1 MNVDEKIYS
10 LMMVAEE
17 QQKLTLGFID
27 EQKSE
32 ILALK
37 KEREAILELHQ
48 NNMVAIEKMSRK
60 RISLTWMFVT
70 AAGSVCISLLIAFSA
85 SYYLKDILSDLS
97 EAEAGYERL
106 RGFDADMATCLRDG
120 TEYPCVRV
128 MKSWGGYSD
137 GKSNVADLYILDV
150 DN

>member
-17 QQKLTLGFID
+17 QQKLTLEFVD

-32 ILALK
+32 IFALK

-48 NNMVAIEKMSRK
+48 NNMAAIEKMSRK

-70 AAGSVCISLLIAFSA
+70 AAGSVCISLLIALSA
-85 SYYLKDILSDLS
+85 SYYLKGTLSDLA

-106 RGFDADMATCLRDG
+106 RGFDADISKCVRNG
-120 TEYPCVRV
+120 TKYPCVRV
-128 MKSWGGYSD
+128 MTSWGAYDD

>member
-48 NNMVAIEKMSRK
+48 NNMAAIEKMSRK

-70 AAGSVCISLLIAFSA
+70 AAGSACLALLIALSA
-85 SYYLKDILSDLS
+85 SYYLKDTLSDI
-97 EAEAGYERL
+97 AKAKAGYERL
-106 RGFDADMATCLRDG
+106 RGFDADMVTCLRDG

-128 MKSWGGYSD
+128 MTSWGGYSD
-137 GKSNVADLYILDV
+137 GKSNVSDLYILDV
-150 DN
+150 K